1 MRSPLS
7 SFFGAGLFRKQDS
20 SGEFTVAK
28 NKNKNMFRAG
38 FGENENQQMEHVHVQ
53 QLLGDIFELK

>member
-28 NKNKNMFRAG
+28 NKNKNMFR
-38 FGENENQQMEHVHVQ
+38 GERKSTNGTCTRPTTIGGH
-53 QLLGDIFELK
+53 F